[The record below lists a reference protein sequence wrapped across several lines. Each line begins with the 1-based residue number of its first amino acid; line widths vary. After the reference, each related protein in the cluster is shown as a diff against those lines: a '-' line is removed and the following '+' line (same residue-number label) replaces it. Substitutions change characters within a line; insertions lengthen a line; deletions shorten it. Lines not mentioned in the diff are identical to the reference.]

1 MNHTGLASMAFLLS
15 TAIAGVTGGPAHDSL
30 HVLAPITHGNLTIF
44 PIVGGVDYDTSRL
57 LTLDEGVRA
66 GTVIVTEQGSVQG
79 LLRRGQP
86 VNRGSGAAVNQ
97 LVLIN
102 NSDRPLLLL
111 AGEIVAG
118 GHQDRVIGADRLV
131 LPNSD
136 PIDLSVFCVE
146 PGRWVGRSEQF
157 NSMKSQMAQPSVR
170 VPAMAAKDQHQVWNQ
185 VAEARKAVI
194 ASSQTVEVASAAPIA
209 SATPSLVTGDFTGTL
224 TDPSGAV
231 VPNATVTLRNNRT
244 GATRTTT
251 TNSNGSYRFSLMQP
265 GSYTLGATASGF
277 SKTETMATINAGQAT
292 VGDVRLAV
300 GSSSQS
306 VNMSAG
312 VPLVQADNDTMLT
325 NFDQNFVGNAPNGGN
340 DLGHAVGGTTSY
352 AQTMAIPKVQATIDN
367 AVGNYESIRE
377 QLKRDGAKGVVVAI
391 NGKLVWVDLFASN
404 DLLMRYWQKLVRSYA
419 AESLTSSGEKGQV
432 DQKSAQQFLSRMSG
446 SREVVETEAGI
457 YRRAEITGDNYKV
470 FSITALMPK
479 TDFDVHVAK
488 MTYDPEAGKAFP
500 PAIMVR

>member
-1 MNHTGLASMAFLLS
+1 MNHKGLVSLVFLLS
-15 TAIAGVTGGPAHDSL
+15 TAIAGVSGGPAHETL

-44 PIVGGVDYDTSRL
+44 PIVGGVEYDTSRL

-66 GTVIVTEQGSVQG
+66 GTVIVTEQGSVPG
-79 LLRRGQP
+79 MLRRGQP
-86 VNRGSGAAVNQ
+86 VNRGSGGATNQ

-111 AGEIVAG
+111 AGEIVTG

-146 PGRWVGRSEQF
+146 PGRSVGPSTQF

-170 VPAMAAKDQHQVWNQ
+170 VPAMAEKDQHQVWNQ
-185 VAEARKAVI
+185 VADARKAVVE
-194 ASSQTVEVASAAPIA
+194 SSQ
-209 SATPSLVTGDFTGTL
+209 SLISGDFMGRI

-231 VPNATVTLRNNRT
+231 VPNATVVLKNNTT
-244 GATRTTT
+244 GQSRTTT
-251 TNSNGSYRFSLMQP
+251 TNNSGVYRFELLQP
-265 GSYTLGATASGF
+265 GSYSLTATASGF
-277 SKTETMATINAGQAT
+277 SKAQTTAMVEASRAT
-292 VGDVRLAV
+292 VVDVGLPV
-300 GSSSQS
+300 GAKSQTVEVSS
-306 VNMSAG
+306 AA
-312 VPLVQADNDTMLT
+312 PLMQADTADIGSTL
-325 NFDQNFVGNAPNGGN
+325 DQNVVANAPNGGN
-340 DLGHAVGGTTSY
+340 DLSHVVGGVIGGPTSY
-352 AQTMAIPKVQATIDN
+352 AATMAMPKVQATIDN
-367 AVGNYESIRE
+367 AIGNYESIRE

-432 DQKSAQQFLSRMSG
+432 DQKSAQEFLSRMSG

-470 FSITALMPK
+470 FSITALIPK
-479 TDFDVHVAK
+479 TDFDVHIAK
-488 MTYDPEAGKAFP
+488 MTYDAEAGKVFQ